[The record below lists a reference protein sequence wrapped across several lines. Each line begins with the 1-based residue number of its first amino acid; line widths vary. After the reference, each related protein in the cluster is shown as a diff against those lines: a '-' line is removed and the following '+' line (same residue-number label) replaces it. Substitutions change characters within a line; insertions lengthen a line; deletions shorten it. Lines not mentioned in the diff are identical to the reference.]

1 MKLAVVG
8 SRDITNEELI
18 INSINSIIN
27 GIVEPLTIISGGARG
42 VDSIAASWAK
52 TNNIPLIVFKPDW
65 NKFGKKA
72 GILRNNDIIREC
84 DIVLAIWDGKSKGT
98 HHSIKLGYSL
108 NKNVVIVNPNTINI

>member
-8 SRDITNEELI
+8 SRDITDEELI
-18 INSINSIIN
+18 INSINSITN
-27 GIVEPLTIISGGARG
+27 GTVESLTIISGGARG
-42 VDSIAASWAK
+42 VDTIAANWAK
-52 TNNIPLIVFKPDW
+52 NNDIPLIVFKADW

-72 GILRNNDIIREC
+72 GMIRNNDIIGEC

-108 NKNVVIVNPNTINI
+108 NKNVVIVNPNTMNI